1 MRRSFLAVLLLAN
14 YLLVVGAGLGVS
26 RPEPPHFSAAHPYAH
41 SPACQQRNYLRLDCF
56 ENCNGE
62 QAATKA
68 GLPAGTGLHFLA
80 QLKGL
85 DAHYAFGEGPA
96 ASRRSAWPC
105 PARRAIGGPGAE
117 AAGFERRAYKPPC
130 AG

>member
-1 MRRSFLAVLLLAN
+1 MRRSLLAVLLLAN

-26 RPEPPHFSAAHPYAH
+26 RPEPPRFSTAHPYVH

-56 ENCNGE
+56 EHCNGE

-68 GLPAGTGLHFLA
+68 GLPVGTGLHFLA

-85 DAHYAFGEGPA
+85 DAHCAFGEGLLASQRPA
-96 ASRRSAWPC
+96 RPG

-117 AAGFERRAYKPPC
+117 AAGFERRAYEPPC